1 VQITKAIRN
10 AIAAANSGRDAV
22 VAVEQQVKQLPQVA
36 LPLEHGFAPGVYA
49 RKLFIPKG
57 TVLTGKIHKY
67 AHWNIVLQGHI
78 EVMTE
83 RGVQHI
89 RAPAMFV
96 SPPGT
101 KRAGFA
107 HEDTVWVTM
116 HPTNETDPETIERDV
131 VVDTFEE
138 YERLEGKTECPLLP
152 QPEQP

>member
-1 VQITKAIRN
+1 MQIQSAVRN
-10 AIAAANSGRDAV
+10 AIAVAASGRAAV
-22 VAVEQQVKQLPQVA
+22 LAVEEQVKSLPQVD

-78 EVMTE
+78 EIMTE
-83 RGVQHI
+83 QGIKHI

-96 SPPGT
+96 SPAGT

-116 HPTNETDPETIERDV
+116 HPTDETDIETIERET
-131 VVDTFEE
+131 VVDTFEQLAE
-138 YERLEGKTECPLLP
+138 AGKSACPLL
-152 QPEQP
+152 QQQA